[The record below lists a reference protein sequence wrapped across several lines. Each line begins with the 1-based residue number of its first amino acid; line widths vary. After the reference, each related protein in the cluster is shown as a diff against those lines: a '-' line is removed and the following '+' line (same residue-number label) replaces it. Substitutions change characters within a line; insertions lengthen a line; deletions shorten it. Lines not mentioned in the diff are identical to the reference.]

1 MDNKTNGQNERER
14 TYAEAQRAAQNAECI
29 KKLNRG
35 IRDIEKDLGGEDSV
49 PLDTSGD
56 IDFNA
61 LENLEAFRKSSN
73 KTKPKSKSR
82 GFEIG
87 D

>member
-1 MDNKTNGQNERER
+1 MDNRNQNERER

-35 IRDIEKDLGGEDSV
+35 IRDIEKDLGGEDCV
-49 PLDTSGD
+49 PLDTSGK
-56 IDFNA
+56 IDFDA
-61 LENLEAFRKSSN
+61 LSNRETFQKSAN
-73 KTKPKSKSR
+73 KPKVKKSR